1 VNAPKQNL
9 LNLKDGDEIIV
20 HYLTFYDHSY
30 EMHRGIMFGDERL
43 WPISYYDVF
52 AVIRDGELYP
62 VGEYVIGDQVF
73 EKEYTSSFLIL
84 PDGVGDKV
92 NERQAIVLHTV
103 DDSKIGLVKGDKVL
117 LLPYANYKIEYGGK
131 VYLRFRESE
140 VIALCR

>member
-1 VNAPKQNL
+1 
-9 LNLKDGDEIIV
+9 
-20 HYLTFYDHSY
+20 
-30 EMHRGIMFGDERL
+30 MFGDERL

-52 AVIRDGELYP
+52 AVIRDGELHP
-62 VGEYVIGDQVF
+62 VGEYVIGEQVF

-92 NERQAIVLHTV
+92 NERQAIVFHTV